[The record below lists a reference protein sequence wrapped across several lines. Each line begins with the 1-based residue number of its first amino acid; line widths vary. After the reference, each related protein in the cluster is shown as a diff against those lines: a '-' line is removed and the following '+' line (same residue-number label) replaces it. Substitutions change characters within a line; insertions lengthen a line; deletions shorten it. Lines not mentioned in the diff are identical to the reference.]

1 MRRKI
6 FGMVDRMTSRMQKIN
21 KRTIRYR
28 DSLDE
33 VKKQLDRIGKEKR
46 RS

>member
-6 FGMVDRMTSRMQKIN
+6 FGMLDRVTSRMQKMN

-33 VKKQLDRIGKEKR
+33 VKKQLDRIGKEKNK
-46 RS
+46 